1 MSRSIEVCCDKFLPA
16 QEEQTFIGVVFP
28 LEHSNISYVLQ
39 IMLIMYFHTHVQQKK
54 NFCSHTDSDYQ
65 GGCVRA
71 CVCVCA
77 CVCTCADIGECVCV
91 CVCVCVRVHVLSHFL
106 QF

>member
-1 MSRSIEVCCDKFLPA
+1 MSWSIEVCCDKFLPA

-54 NFCSHTDSDYQ
+54 TFVHTQ
-65 GGCVRA
+65 TV
-71 CVCVCA
+71 
-77 CVCTCADIGECVCV
+77 II
-91 CVCVCVRVHVLSHFL
+91 
-106 QF
+106 

>member
-1 MSRSIEVCCDKFLPA
+1 MSRSMEVCCDKFLPA
-16 QEEQTFIGVVFP
+16 QEEQTFICVVFP

-65 GGCVRA
+65 GCVCARA
-71 CVCVCA
+71 CVCVRVCA
-77 CVCTCADIGECVCV
+77 RACARTFTQAKERHDELGV
-91 CVCVCVRVHVLSHFL
+91 
-106 QF
+106 